1 MDPTP
6 QMWWG
11 TFLRAG
17 KCPGF
22 LTKTLSCTLGWG
34 IKKDG
39 KELKLWRINSGAFHQ
54 QLKSEKWNFSLW
66 IIPLFWIFLC
76 AVFSSWKIEKKSR
89 SIQFPFSLS
98 PEVFLAALCNEFHPS
113 LCPVDKLDEFADPR
127 QNSLSWDLWFFPQKK
142 RSEIACYWENQ
153 PGGCQ
158 KHNCAFHHTKGRYV
172 DGLFLPPSKSE
183 FSISLLFK
191 ISRNSWWIFLKITW
205 MGCFYA
211 EQKSVLHLFF
221 SLGIF
226 KSWWWILHKI
236 TWKLKELFY
245 GWSSQGN
252 GVKIWF
258 LEFFPCPV
266 LGDFCFSSFIFP
278 FLL

>member
-54 QLKSEKWNFSLW
+54 QLKSENWNFSLW

-89 SIQFPFSLS
+89 SIQFPLLSQPWSIFS
-98 PEVFLAALCNEFHPS
+98 
-113 LCPVDKLDEFADPR
+113 CPL
-127 QNSLSWDLWFFPQKK
+127 Q
-142 RSEIACYWENQ
+142 
-153 PGGCQ
+153 
-158 KHNCAFHHTKGRYV
+158 
-172 DGLFLPPSKSE
+172 
-183 FSISLLFK
+183 
-191 ISRNSWWIFLKITW
+191 WI
-205 MGCFYA
+205 
-211 EQKSVLHLFF
+211 
-221 SLGIF
+221 
-226 KSWWWILHKI
+226 
-236 TWKLKELFY
+236 
-245 GWSSQGN
+245 
-252 GVKIWF
+252 
-258 LEFFPCPV
+258 P
-266 LGDFCFSSFIFP
+266 P
-278 FLL
+278 FLVPCWQTGWVCRSKAEFPELGFVVFPSEKAEWDRLLLGEPTWRLPEAQLRFPPHQGALRGRALPSPQQKWVFHLLIIQNIQEFLVNIP